1 MEPTLAELAEHTEVH
16 LLPRAT
22 FESVHHDGL
31 VYIAGLRTAN
41 LHPYRIADPAAAV
54 EWSRAESRRR
64 GHRDIEW
71 WVGWTAQPDDLEACL
86 LSLGLARS
94 ADPPTL
100 TGMICTSEPPAEPTV
115 EVRLVETLEEYQA
128 ALEVD
133 WEVWQVGEIER
144 AERRELELERWEAM
158 FATGTVHHFSAFL
171 GGRRVGFGR
180 GIDMANAVALFGG
193 AVLAEARGNGVYR
206 ALVRARW
213 DHAVARGTP
222 VLAVQAGPMSAPVLD
237 RLGFERYGD
246 VHLYLD
252 RL

>member
-22 FESVHHDGL
+22 FESLHHDGL
-31 VYIAGLRTAN
+31 VYIAGLRNAN
-41 LHPYRIADPAAAV
+41 LHPYRIEDAAAAV

-71 WVGWTAQPDDLEACL
+71 WVGWTAQPADLEECL
-86 LSLGLARS
+86 LSVGLARS

-100 TGMICTSEPPAEPTV
+100 TGMICTSEPPAEPRV
-115 EVRLVETLEEYQA
+115 EVRLVETPEEYQA
-128 ALEVD
+128 GLEVD
-133 WEVWQVGEIER
+133 WEVWQVSEIER
-144 AERRELELERWEAM
+144 AERRELE
-158 FATGTVHHFSAFL
+158 
-171 GGRRVGFGR
+171 
-180 GIDMANAVALFGG
+180 
-193 AVLAEARGNGVYR
+193 
-206 ALVRARW
+206 RARW

-246 VHLYLD
+246 VHLYRD